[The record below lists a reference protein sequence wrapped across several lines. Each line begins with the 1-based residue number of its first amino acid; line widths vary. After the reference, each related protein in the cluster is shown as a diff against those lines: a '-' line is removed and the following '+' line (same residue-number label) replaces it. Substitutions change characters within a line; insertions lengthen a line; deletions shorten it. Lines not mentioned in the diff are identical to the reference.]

1 MTVKY
6 KARAHFD
13 IETEVEVPDDEAVDD
28 LAVWLAVVNDL
39 ENCYGLEIDILK
51 GENDGSQT

>member
-13 IETEVEVPDDEAVDD
+13 IETEVEVSDDDATDD
-28 LAVWLAVVNDL
+28 LAVWLAVVSDL
-39 ENCYGLEIDILK
+39 ERCYGLEIDISK
-51 GENDGSQT
+51 DENIA

>member
-39 ENCYGLEIDILK
+39 ERCYGLEIDILK
-51 GENDGSQT
+51 RGDL

>member
-13 IETEVEVPDDEAVDD
+13 IETEVEVPDDEAVDTTSQS
-28 LAVWLAVVNDL
+28 
-39 ENCYGLEIDILK
+39 GLQL
-51 GENDGSQT
+51 

>member
-13 IETEVEVPDDEAVDD
+13 IKTEVEVPDDEAVDD
-28 LAVWLAVVNDL
+28 LAVWLAAVSDL
-39 ENCYGLEIDILK
+39 EHCYGLEIDILK

>member
-6 KARAHFD
+6 KAHAHFD

-28 LAVWLAVVNDL
+28 LAVWLAVVSDL
-39 ENCYGLEIDILK
+39 ERCYGLEIDILK